1 MSARDTAARR
11 APRRILAAIT
21 AFAAIGAAG
30 CGPDFG
36 SLDFASR
43 TSPPAETV
51 IDFDGISI
59 RVGIAAGVIVT
70 PLDDDGDRMDEE
82 TTVDLNAADTK
93 VVGVDPVL
101 EAGSFVIYGVSP
113 GNTTI
118 SVEVDG
124 SHEANIPVT
133 VTLQDP

>member
-1 MSARDTAARR
+1 MSA
-11 APRRILAAIT
+11 PSRILAAIT
-21 AFAAIGAAG
+21 LVFAAIGAAG

-36 SLDFASR
+36 SLSFAKR

-51 IDFDGISI
+51 IDFDGIEI

-70 PLDDDGDRMDEE
+70 PLDDDGDQMDEE
-82 TTVDLNAADTK
+82 TTVDLNATDTK

-101 EAGSFVIYGVSP
+101 EPGSFVIYGVSP

-133 VTLQDP
+133 VTLQEP